1 MRKNQLV
8 MKNTS
13 IKASIILTF
22 LITTSLAKLHA
33 QNKNI
38 ISNQDPKVEQLLN
51 EKRKSNTSLS
61 INTRYKIQIF
71 SGNSELA
78 KKSLNEFKLENKN
91 TEATIIFQTPNYK
104 VWVGNYRTRMEA
116 ERNLMEFQKKYKNI
130 LLIKPSK

>member
-104 VWVGNYRTRMEA
+104 VWVGNYSTRMEA

>member
-1 MRKNQLV
+1 MTLYIWSRSFYYK
-8 MKNTS
+8 
-13 IKASIILTF
+13 ILTF

-38 ISNQDPKVEQLLN
+38 ISHQDPKVEQLLN

>member
-1 MRKNQLV
+1 

-38 ISNQDPKVEQLLN
+38 ISHQDPKVEQLLN

-116 ERNLMEFQKKYKNI
+116 ERNLMEIQKKYKNI

>member
-1 MRKNQLV
+1 
-8 MKNTS
+8 MKNSSIKTS
-13 IKASIILTF
+13 ILLAF
-22 LITTSLAKLHA
+22 LITTSLAKLQA
-33 QNKNI
+33 QNKNT

-61 INTRYKIQIF
+61 INNRYKIQIF
-71 SGNSELA
+71 SGISELA
-78 KKSLNEFKLENKN
+78 KKTLNEFKLDNKN

-116 ERNLMEFQKKYKNI
+116 ERNLIEFQKKYKNI

>member
-1 MRKNQLV
+1 

-116 ERNLMEFQKKYKNI
+116 ERNLIELQKKYKNI

>member
-1 MRKNQLV
+1 

-38 ISNQDPKVEQLLN
+38 ISHQDPKVEQLLN

-71 SGNSELA
+71 SGTSELA

-91 TEATIIFQTPNYK
+91 TDPSIIGENIAA
-104 VWVGNYRTRMEA
+104 GLI
-116 ERNLMEFQKKYKNI
+116 NLILGI
-130 LLIKPSK
+130 LLPPGIGMSHDNLGLLLSKKSEGT

>member
-1 MRKNQLV
+1 

-38 ISNQDPKVEQLLN
+38 ISHQDPKVEKLLN

-104 VWVGNYRTRMEA
+104 VWVGNYKTRMEA

>member
-1 MRKNQLV
+1 

-61 INTRYKIQIF
+61 IKTRYNIQTC
-71 SGNSELA
+71 SGTSELA

>member
-1 MRKNQLV
+1 

-38 ISNQDPKVEQLLN
+38 ISHQDPTVEQLLN

>member
-1 MRKNQLV
+1 
-8 MKNTS
+8 MKYTS
-13 IKASIILTF
+13 IKTSILLTF
-22 LITTSLAKLHA
+22 LITTSLAKLQA
-33 QNKNI
+33 QNKNTF
-38 ISNQDPKVEQLLN
+38 SNQDPKVEQLLN

-61 INTRYKIQIF
+61 INNRYKIQIF
-71 SGNSELA
+71 SGVSELA

-116 ERNLMEFQKKYKNI
+116 ERNLIEFQKKYKNI

>member
-1 MRKNQLV
+1 

-38 ISNQDPKVEQLLN
+38 ISNQDPKVEQL
-51 EKRKSNTSLS
+51 

-116 ERNLMEFQKKYKNI
+116 ERNIKKKKKKYKNI

>member
-1 MRKNQLV
+1 

-104 VWVGNYRTRMEA
+104 VWVGNYSTRMEA

>member
-1 MRKNQLV
+1 

-38 ISNQDPKVEQLLN
+38 MSHQDPKVEQLLN

>member
-1 MRKNQLV
+1 

-38 ISNQDPKVEQLLN
+38 ISHQDPKVEQLLN

-104 VWVGNYRTRMEA
+104 VWVGNYRARMEA

>member
-1 MRKNQLV
+1 

-22 LITTSLAKLHA
+22 LITTSLAKLQA
-33 QNKNI
+33 QNKNT

-61 INTRYKIQIF
+61 INNRYKIQIF
-71 SGNSELA
+71 SGTSELA
-78 KKSLNEFKLENKN
+78 KKLLNEFKLENKN

>member
-1 MRKNQLV
+1 

>member
-1 MRKNQLV
+1 ML
-8 MKNTS
+8 
-13 IKASIILTF
+13 
-22 LITTSLAKLHA
+22 
-33 QNKNI
+33 
-38 ISNQDPKVEQLLN
+38 PEKVEQLLN

>member
-1 MRKNQLV
+1 

-38 ISNQDPKVEQLLN
+38 ISHQDPKVEKLLN

>member
-38 ISNQDPKVEQLLN
+38 ISHQDPKVEQLLN

-116 ERNLMEFQKKYKNI
+116 ERNLMEIQKKYKNI

>member
-1 MRKNQLV
+1 

-38 ISNQDPKVEQLLN
+38 ISHQDPKVEQLLN

>member
-1 MRKNQLV
+1 
-8 MKNTS
+8 MKNPSIKTS
-13 IKASIILTF
+13 ILLTF
-22 LITTSLAKLHA
+22 LITTSLAKLQA
-33 QNKNI
+33 QNKNT

-61 INTRYKIQIF
+61 INNRYKIQIF
-71 SGNSELA
+71 SGISELA
-78 KKSLNEFKLENKN
+78 KKTLNEFKLDNKN

-116 ERNLMEFQKKYKNI
+116 ERNLIEFQKKYKNI

>member
-1 MRKNQLV
+1 

-71 SGNSELA
+71 SGNSKLA

>member
-38 ISNQDPKVEQLLN
+38 ISHQDPKVEQLLN

>member
-1 MRKNQLV
+1 

-38 ISNQDPKVEQLLN
+38 ISHQDPKVEQLLN

-71 SGNSELA
+71 SGTSELA
-78 KKSLNEFKLENKN
+78 KKTLNEFKLENKN

>member
-1 MRKNQLV
+1 

-13 IKASIILTF
+13 IKASIILTC

>member
-1 MRKNQLV
+1 

-22 LITTSLAKLHA
+22 LIITSLAKLHA

-38 ISNQDPKVEQLLN
+38 INNQDPKVEQLLN

>member
-1 MRKNQLV
+1 

-116 ERNLMEFQKKYKNI
+116 ERNLIEHQKKYKNI

>member
-1 MRKNQLV
+1 LRKNQLV
-8 MKNTS
+8 MKYTS
-13 IKASIILTF
+13 IKTSILLTF
-22 LITTSLAKLHA
+22 LITTSLAKLQA
-33 QNKNI
+33 QNKNTF
-38 ISNQDPKVEQLLN
+38 SNQDPKVEQLLN

-61 INTRYKIQIF
+61 INNRYKIQIF
-71 SGNSELA
+71 SGVSELA

-116 ERNLMEFQKKYKNI
+116 ERNLIEFQKKYKNI

>member
-1 MRKNQLV
+1 

-38 ISNQDPKVEQLLN
+38 ISHQDPKVEQLLN

-104 VWVGNYRTRMEA
+104 VWVGNYQDRMEA
-116 ERNLMEFQKKYKNI
+116 ERNLMEFQKKIQKHI
-130 LLIKPSK
+130 ID

>member
-1 MRKNQLV
+1 

-22 LITTSLAKLHA
+22 LIITSLAKLHA

>member
-116 ERNLMEFQKKYKNI
+116 ERNLIELQKKYKNI

>member
-1 MRKNQLV
+1 

-38 ISNQDPKVEQLLN
+38 ISHQDPKVEQLLN

-116 ERNLMEFQKKYKNI
+116 DRNLMEFQKKYKNI

>member
-1 MRKNQLV
+1 

-38 ISNQDPKVEQLLN
+38 ISHQDPKVEQLLN

-104 VWVGNYRTRMEA
+104 VWVGNYRNRMEA

>member
-1 MRKNQLV
+1 
-8 MKNTS
+8 MKNRT
-13 IKASIILTF
+13 IKKATILTF
-22 LITTSLAKLHA
+22 LVTSSLAALQA
-33 QNKNI
+33 QNKNT

-61 INTRYKIQIF
+61 INNRYKIQIF
-71 SGNSELA
+71 SGTSELA
-78 KKSLNEFKLENKN
+78 KKSLNDFKIENKN

-116 ERNLMEFQKKYKNI
+116 ERNLLEFQKKYKNI